1 MTEQN
6 NPLDEQRQNL
16 LVFIWKRR
24 KIIGIVT
31 GVAAVISVIVSFLL
45 TPLYRSTAVVFPAA
59 TSTVSFS
66 EQRNAKAASMDFG
79 EEEQAEQLVQILSSS
94 RIRDKIVEQFDL
106 MAHYDIAPDD
116 KNKHYKLVKEYENHF
131 FFVRTRYGSIQIDV
145 LGDTSLIPGKTCTL
159 IATATPLST
168 SNTFAWFLNG
178 TQVVGATGSSLIVDI
193 DKIGLYSVRVTTPS
207 GCSTTSSSRRITAA
221 SSANVWV
228 VPNPSTGRF
237 QVRFYSRATV
247 FNFKRTL
254 LVYDTRGVLVHSVTV
269 PITAP
274 YSSIDVDL
282 TAKPRGMYFLFLRK
296 ENEEKLGAG
305 RIFLY

>member
-1 MTEQN
+1 
-6 NPLDEQRQNL
+6 
-16 LVFIWKRR
+16 V
-24 KIIGIVT
+24 GT
-31 GVAAVISVIVSFLL
+31 GATLALAGVS
-45 TPLYRSTAVVFPAA
+45 A
-59 TSTVSFS
+59 TTT
-66 EQRNAKAASMDFG
+66 
-79 EEEQAEQLVQILSSS
+79 
-94 RIRDKIVEQFDL
+94 
-106 MAHYDIAPDD
+106 Y
-116 KNKHYKLVKEYENHF
+116 
-131 FFVRTRYGSIQIDV
+131 FVRAEGGTCSNSACVSTTVTINTVPTVQIDV
-145 LGDTSLIPGKTCTL
+145 LGDTSLLPGKTCTL
-159 IATATPLST
+159 IATATPLSA